1 MRQAV
6 ILSGA
11 KDLCSSIRKNPPS
24 DPLTRPAP
32 ADESAGAGHPLA
44 QGGGGKM
51 NSRLRAWR
59 HSNRITTSATPDF
72 PLRSFAWTVSPSLAA
87 CISAPVAFDSLKVR
101 PAV

>member
-6 ILSGA
+6 ILIGA
-11 KDLCSSIRKNPPS
+11 KDLCSSIRRNPPS

-32 ADESAGAGHPLA
+32 ADERAGRALSPK
-44 QGGGGKM
+44 GGDGKM
-51 NSRLRAWR
+51 NSRLRALR
-59 HSNRITTSATPDF
+59 HSNCITTSATPDF